1 MANTNG
7 TSEGLEWRVTISDRS
22 PEKPAVESSW
32 ICRAWIGL
40 LGIILALKS
49 KVWRFWE
56 KIRKL
61 AVDDPR
67 RIFHCFKVGL
77 ALTLVSLFYYI
88 KPLHD
93 GIGGTAMWAIC
104 TVVVVFE
111 YTVGATLSKG
121 LNRGVA
127 TLVAGALGFAIH
139 WLASQTGEKAEP
151 VVLGVLVFLIV
162 STATFFRFVP
172 TVKTR
177 FDYGV
182 LIFILTFS
190 LVSISGYHEE
200 KLFKLARERLCT
212 IAIGGFMCLL
222 VSISI
227 CPIWAGEELHHLI
240 TCNIEKLA
248 NSLDDFFFFF
258 LDLGYVAEYFNESGS
273 TSDNKEPCQKSQG
286 YKSVLNSKT
295 TEESLANLARWE
307 PPHGRCWFRHPWK
320 QYLKIAAAI
329 RCCAYRV
336 EALNGS
342 INSEIKAPEFM
353 KKHLSEACI
362 KLSFQ
367 SSMVL
372 KELVTTTKSMS
383 RSSNIEFLVGEMNGA
398 VEDLRS
404 SLKSLPDQVPPT
416 LLPPSIEAMEEETPC
431 ISTTKVPLTEV
442 MPLVVLTSLL
452 IEIAGRIQGVVD
464 AVNELAAHAN
474 FKPAVD
480 AEPR

>member
-7 TSEGLEWRVTISDRS
+7 TSKGLEWRVTISDRS
-22 PEKPAVESSW
+22 PERPAVESSW

-67 RIFHCFKVGL
+67 RIFHCLKVGL

-93 GIGGTAMWAIC
+93 GIGGTAMWAIF

-139 WLASQTGEKAEP
+139 WLANQTGEKAEP

-162 STATFFRFVP
+162 SAATFFRFIP

-190 LVSISGYHEE
+190 LVSISGYREE
-200 KLFKLARERLCT
+200 KLFKLAHERLCT

-227 CPIWAGEELHHLI
+227 CPIWVGEEFHHLI

-248 NSLDDFFFFF
+248 DSLD
-258 LDLGYVAEYFNESGS
+258 GCVAEYFNESGS
-273 TSDNKEPCQKSQG
+273 TADNEEPCPKSKA
-286 YKSVLNSKT
+286 YKSVLNSKA

-307 PPHGRCWFRHPWK
+307 RHPWK
-320 QYLKIAAAI
+320 QYLNIAAEI
-329 RCCAYRV
+329 RCCAYQV

-342 INSEIKAPEFM
+342 FNSEIQAPEFM

-362 KLSFQ
+362 KLSLQ

-464 AVNELAAHAN
+464 GVNELAALAN